1 MMQSESPPEDARI
14 SIDVDGDWYYNDLP
28 IINETVLAF
37 LQAHVTAAP
46 GGGWMVQVDAETCP
60 LVVADTPFVIADI
73 TIVPPADGDDECRLE
88 ARLNDKTRE
97 PFDIAGLHL
106 RETGVPYSRVKQG
119 RFPARLRRQAWNSLT
134 PLIEHD
140 AATDTY
146 LVCTGSQRHPL
157 VILPAADR

>member
-1 MMQSESPPEDARI
+1 MHSDPPPADARI

-28 IINETVLAF
+28 IVNQTVLAF

-46 GGGWMVQVDAETCP
+46 G
-60 LVVADTPFVIADI
+60 
-73 TIVPPADGDDECRLE
+73 ECRLE
-88 ARLNDKTRE
+88 ARLNDQTRE

-106 RETGVPYSRVKQG
+106 RDTGIPYSRVKQG

-140 AATDTY
+140 PATDTY
-146 LVCTGSQRHPL
+146 RVCTGGQHYPL
-157 VILPAADR
+157 EILPAGDR